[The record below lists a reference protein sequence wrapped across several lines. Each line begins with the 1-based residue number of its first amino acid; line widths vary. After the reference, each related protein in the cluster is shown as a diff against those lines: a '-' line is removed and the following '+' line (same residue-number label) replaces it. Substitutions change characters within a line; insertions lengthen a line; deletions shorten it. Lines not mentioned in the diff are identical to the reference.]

1 MLKKVLLAICSEE
14 RQDIVG
20 VIVEESAFAVGCSD
34 GIPLLLLPI
43 VVSGDEDISGFLRLY
58 HRQRQTLNAVGSGY
72 LTAVSNGLLHIIL
85 VLLNYGITFEQCFE
99 PRNRREICYWENQGR
114 YGFAVLRLF
123 GFTVIRF
130 CGCTDSAIG
139 HTCGRLPLSRLP

>member
-1 MLKKVLLAICSEE
+1 MFKKVLRANGSKE

-85 VLLNYGITFEQCFE
+85 VLLNYGITFEQCLE
-99 PRNRREICYWENQGR
+99 PRNRWEICYWEDQGVAVLR
-114 YGFAVLRLF
+114 LYGCTVLRLYGFAVVRITAYESLL
-123 GFTVIRF
+123 
-130 CGCTDSAIG
+130 AIG
-139 HTCGRLPLSRLP
+139 HTF